1 MFSFAALSDNKN
13 GGTLVNV
20 GLGLFA
26 PLVDRSGT
34 DQLIG
39 LQQVSS
45 HGQTSLGTAG
55 GQKIIEQFQV
65 TIRCLN
71 KNLRLVF
78 ALGPAFKVTD
88 GFVAVGLFDR

>member
-1 MFSFAALSDNKN
+1 MFTLPALSDNKN

-20 GLGLFA
+20 GFGLFA
-26 PLVDRSGT
+26 PFVDCPGT

-39 LQQVSS
+39 LQQVGS
-45 HGQTSLGTAG
+45 HGQTSLGTTG

-65 TIRCLN
+65 AIRRLN